1 MSTLNLVPWRE
12 RQRLLALRRWQV
24 GVVLVAIATTLTLL
38 AIDHA
43 LVHTNQLHEARLE
56 ALHVQQQALQEQL
69 TDAPVWQTRE
79 RQAQQLQ
86 QVWPRWQQLQMQAW
100 QALIQLLSVAPHGV
114 QVIHAEWREGQ
125 WRLEVRA
132 LHWHHVQR
140 WQTQLQARGVHVR
153 GQPTVLTSMLW
164 RCPQG
169 RLWRL
174 NTYALVSSSPQGAS
188 S

>member
-12 RQRLLALRRWQV
+12 RQRLVALRRWQV
-24 GVVLVAIATTLTLL
+24 GVVLVAIVTTLTLL

-43 LVHTNQLHEARLE
+43 LVHTNQVHEARLE
-56 ALHVQQQALQEQL
+56 ALHVQQQTLQEQL
-69 TDAPVWQTRE
+69 TEAPVWQTRE

-86 QVWPRWQQLQMQAW
+86 QAWPRWQQLQLQAW
-100 QALIQLLSVAPHGV
+100 QALTHLLSVAPHGV

-125 WRLEVRA
+125 WRLQVRA
-132 LHWHHVQR
+132 LHWQYVQH
-140 WQTQLQARGVHVR
+140 WQTQLQALGVHVR
-153 GQPTVLTSMLW
+153 GQPAVLSSHLW

-174 NTYALVSSSPQGAS
+174 NTYELVSSPLEGTS